1 MAKDSAF
8 LKKVYDKYLDEDF
21 AYGVSNL
28 NPKRE
33 ISKGSIDDAK
43 TIEQQVIEEIEKQ
56 FAEIKKETA
65 KFVTYKKPVEDE
77 GDDFK
82 TESGG
87 MGGTGGP
94 SEMSGEEQLFQ
105 SLGGTDELFYIPGIE
120 NDEETPLEREIKQYI
135 LKLTPYLGIGIK
147 GSGTGTGAGE
157 GDGDSDSNL
166 EGTLD
171 GIGVLQMNCQG
182 LTFKELL
189 KKKKA
194 EKGEAD
200 SADDENPAHGEKGHV
215 CDETCPNFGD
225 GTGDGTGGDGGSGS
239 PDAGNSTED
248 DSDPGQNTAQND
260 AAAEA
265 DEALLLECA
274 LQQCAILQVILIMV
288 RVMSTLKKALAM
300 VLSIVVPIVKIV
312 ARAASCWVDPPAAA
326 EVVQLVAEKVA
337 AIIIGLIGQLLQM
350 IWDAL
355 KLDCLTSIS
364 QSILNQINQILAG
377 INNLTSVTKQ
387 ISMMASG
394 AVKEMDN
401 ALEAIKAAKEKKVA
415 FEDMKKSLG
424 QSMTDAKDA
433 FNKSF
438 TDGDF
443 VNKILPPGYKD
454 LVSATKA
461 IQMSMKQL
469 GKTAG
474 EVKSLSAL
482 SKGISETKAL

>member
-33 ISKGSIDDAK
+33 ISKGNIEDAK

-65 KFVTYKKPVEDE
+65 KFVTYKKAVEEE

-87 MGGTGGP
+87 MGGAGGP
-94 SEMSGEEQLFQ
+94 NEMSGEEQFFQ

-120 NDEETPLEREIKQYI
+120 NEEETPLEREIKQYI
-135 LKLTPYLGIGIK
+135 LKLTPYLGIGTSA
-147 GSGTGTGAGE
+147 GTSSSGVGAG
-157 GDGDSDSNL
+157 DSSSDDNL
-166 EGTLD
+166 AGTLD

-194 EKGEAD
+194 ENGED
-200 SADDENPAHGEKGHV
+200 EDENPAHGEDGHV
-215 CDETCPNFGD
+215 CDETCPNYVADVDKEEDITDASGD
-225 GTGDGTGGDGGSGS
+225 SGAGESEGGASENAS
-239 PDAGNSTED
+239 E
-248 DSDPGQNTAQND
+248 ND
-260 AAAEA
+260 AAAEE

-326 EVVQLVAEKVA
+326 EAAQLVAEKVA
-337 AIIIGLIGQLLQM
+337 AIIIGLIAKLLQM
-350 IWDAL
+350 IWDSL
-355 KLDCLTSIS
+355 KLDCVTSVA
-364 QSILNQINQILAG
+364 QSLLNQINQILAG
-377 INNLTSVTKQ
+377 IDSLTSITKQ
-387 ISMMASG
+387 MSMMVGG
-394 AVKEMDN
+394 AKKEFEN
-401 ALEAIKAAKEKKVA
+401 AIEAVKAAKDKQVA
-415 FEDMKKSLG
+415 LEDMKKSLG

-433 FNKSF
+433 FTKSF
-438 TDGDF
+438 SNEDGAL
-443 VNKILPPGYKD
+443 VNQILPPSCKE
-454 LVSATKA
+454 LISATKA

-474 EVKSLSAL
+474 EVKSMADI
-482 SKGISETKAL
+482 SKGVKNSKLL